1 MPSRQ
6 RIAELQADLLCDDIL
21 YEERMLSWSEE
32 DLITFFESGGTVVPA
47 DKTATSSPIE
57 SHGDEIS
64 GLDAKLKAL
73 GLGSTAVDG
82 IVTAVPELRA
92 MVASKDSKGLLSR
105 LKTLGVPQLGLRQK
119 VIMYIGEDNGHAPSA
134 AVLEDGAVCGPE
146 GCTRPAPRRLDPVQP
161 TPDCATSAPAA
172 AASTSAATPSPT
184 APPSA
189 PTPASG
195 PLSAAPAA
203 PSPEKSVLRVR
214 CGAVELKLTLNARL
228 LSKPFAVAVIE
239 PFLKAL
245 NKKQGET
252 GAFPIERRHVL
263 GALVEGDRVE
273 TAAFDHRSA
282 TDVLAGREAARVD
295 VLVPKEMLPVAAP
308 RPPTF
313 AAPPAMATP
322 RYAPPAMAPRPPTA
336 AATAVAIAGGAAKGA
351 AATPAMLS
359 LPPPPPPALTEPVL
373 SAARLR
379 QATATPEAL
388 RAHLSLMS
396 LQDLKQCF
404 QRHLMRPPVGALDK
418 AELVAALVAAPRA
431 AVEIEV
437 VSDVV

>member
-82 IVTAVPELRA
+82 IVTAAPELRA

-308 RPPTF
+308 RPPT
-313 AAPPAMATP
+313 
-322 RYAPPAMAPRPPTA
+322 A
-336 AATAVAIAGGAAKGA
+336 AATAVAIAGGAKGA

>member
-82 IVTAVPELRA
+82 IVTAAPELRA

-146 GCTRPAPRRLDPVQP
+146 GCTRPAPRRLDPGQP

-172 AASTSAATPSPT
+172 AASTSATPSPT

-263 GALVEGDRVE
+263 DALVEGDRVE

-295 VLVPKEMLPVAAP
+295 VLVPKEMLPVA
-308 RPPTF
+308 
-313 AAPPAMATP
+313 
-322 RYAPPAMAPRPPTA
+322 APRPPTA

>member
-47 DKTATSSPIE
+47 DKTATSPIKSHGTAVPADKTATSSPIE

-82 IVTAVPELRA
+82 IVTAAPELRA
-92 MVASKDSKGLLSR
+92 MVASEDSKGLLSR

-134 AVLEDGAVCGPE
+134 AVLQDGAVCGPE
-146 GCTRPAPRRLDPVQP
+146 GCTRPAPRRLDPGQP

-184 APPSA
+184 APPGA

-263 GALVEGDRVE
+263 DALVEGDRVE

-295 VLVPKEMLPVAAP
+295 VLVPKEMLPVA
-308 RPPTF
+308 
-313 AAPPAMATP
+313 
-322 RYAPPAMAPRPPTA
+322 APRPPTA

>member
-134 AVLEDGAVCGPE
+134 AVLQDGAVCGPE

-308 RPPTF
+308 RPPT
-313 AAPPAMATP
+313 
-322 RYAPPAMAPRPPTA
+322 A